1 MFSNPSYLRSAELPF
16 SPNGAKNVMWIQV
29 QKLLFWLRSM
39 RATAIVASLLCG
51 LQAGELQAQSAPKIQ
66 APDALT
72 QFNHSVEAL
81 VKKVSPSVV
90 QVLVTGF
97 KPLDEGSHSEASM
110 ILGKQRGIGSGT
122 IIDSDGYI
130 VTNAHVVTGA
140 ERVQVVLS
148 SGGDEDASVLSALT
162 SPGRTLDAHV
172 VGVSNELDLAL
183 LKVEV
188 KGLPALP
195 IGKYERL
202 QQGEIV
208 FTFGSPSGLRNSVS
222 MGVVSA
228 VARQLDPDSPLVFI
242 QTDAAINPGNSG
254 GPLVDVDGEL
264 VGINTFLLSQ
274 SGGNEALGFAVP
286 SAIVSFAYPQLRQYG
301 HLHRGVIGIH
311 VQSISPGMA
320 AGLKLSRDWGVVIGD
335 VFPGS
340 PADKAG
346 LKVQDIILTVN
357 GRPVDS
363 LPLFGISF
371 FLVNPGEHVKMEVLR
386 GSEKLAFDVTVIEH
400 HRDVDRLF
408 DMADPENNLVRK
420 LGIVGLDVNAKILPL
435 LPGIREDS
443 GVVVVAKMATGGA
456 ENSLVTADIIHALN
470 GVAINNL
477 ESLSSALDRL
487 KPGSYVVLQV
497 EREARLY
504 YMTFQVD

>member
-1 MFSNPSYLRSAELPF
+1 
-16 SPNGAKNVMWIQV
+16 MWIQV
-29 QKLLFWLRSM
+29 QKLLFWLRSL
-39 RATAIVASLLCG
+39 RPAAVLISLLCG
-51 LQAGELQAQSAPKIQ
+51 LQAGEIQAQSASKVQTPE
-66 APDALT
+66 ALT
-72 QFNHSVEAL
+72 QLNNSVEAL

-97 KPLDEGSHSEASM
+97 KPLDEGSRGEASM
-110 ILGKQRGIGSGT
+110 VLGRQRGMGSGT

-130 VTNAHVVTGA
+130 VTNAHVVNGA
-140 ERVQVVLS
+140 HRVQVVLS
-148 SGGDEDASVLSALT
+148 SSADEVASPLSGLT
-162 SPGRTLDAHV
+162 SHGRTLDAHV

-183 LKVEV
+183 LKVEA

-195 IGKYERL
+195 IGKYDRL
-202 QQGEIV
+202 QHGEIV
-208 FTFGSPSGLRNSVS
+208 FTFGCPSGLRNSVS

-264 VGINTFLLSQ
+264 VGINTFILSQ
-274 SGGNEALGFAVP
+274 SGGNEALGFAIP

-301 HLHRGVIGIH
+301 HLHRGVIGIY
-311 VQSISPGMA
+311 VQSISPGLA
-320 AGLKLSRDWGVVIGD
+320 AGLGLTRDWGVVIGD

-357 GRPVDS
+357 GRRIDN

-386 GSEKLAFDVTVIEH
+386 GTEKLPFDVKVIEQH
-400 HRDVDRLF
+400 QDVDRLF

-420 LGIVGLDVNAKILPL
+420 LGIVGLDVNTKVLPL
-435 LPGIREDS
+435 LPGLRQDS

-456 ENSLVTADIIHALN
+456 AENSLITGDIIHALN
-470 GVAINNL
+470 GVAVNNL
-477 ESLSSALDRL
+477 ESLYSALDRL
-487 KPGSYVVLQV
+487 KSASHVVLQV
-497 EREARLY
+497 EREGRLY
-504 YMTFQVD
+504 YMTFQMD

>member
-1 MFSNPSYLRSAELPF
+1 MKDRNNRKDSDLIVRNFMWNPVQELLIRL
-16 SPNGAKNVMWIQV
+16 G
-29 QKLLFWLRSM
+29 SM
-39 RATAIVASLLCG
+39 RPGPLVISLLCG
-51 LQAGELQAQSAPKIQ
+51 LLAGEMQAQSALKAQ
-66 APDALT
+66 APEALN
-72 QFNHSVEAL
+72 QFNNAVEAL

-97 KPLDEGSHSEASM
+97 RPLDERSHGEASM
-110 ILGKQRGIGSGT
+110 VLGKQRGIGSGA

-130 VTNAHVVTGA
+130 VTNAHVVSG
-140 ERVQVVLS
+140 EHQVQVVLS
-148 SGGDEDASVLSALT
+148 SSGDEAASPFSGST
-162 SPGRTLDAHV
+162 SLGRTLDARV

-183 LKVEV
+183 LKVEA

-202 QQGEIV
+202 QHGEVV

-254 GPLVDVDGEL
+254 GPLVNVNGEL

-274 SGGNEALGFAVP
+274 SGGNEALGFAIP

-301 HLHRGVIGIH
+301 HLHRGVIGMH
-311 VQSISPGMA
+311 VQSISLGMA
-320 AGLKLSRDWGVVIGD
+320 AGLGLPRDWGVIIGD
-335 VFPGS
+335 VLPGS

-357 GRPVDS
+357 GRQVDN
-363 LPLFGISF
+363 LPLFGINF
-371 FLVNPGEHVKMEVLR
+371 FLVNPGENVKLEVLR
-386 GSEKLAFDVTVIEH
+386 GTEKLSFDVKVIEQH
-400 HRDVDRLF
+400 QGVDRLF

-420 LGIVGLDVNAKILPL
+420 LGIVGLNVNAEVLPL
-435 LPGIREDS
+435 LPETRQDS
-443 GVVVVAKMATGGA
+443 GVVVVAKVATAGEA
-456 ENSLVTADIIHALN
+456 ENSLVTGDIIHALN
-470 GVAINNL
+470 GVAIKDL
-477 ESLSSALDRL
+477 ESLNSALDHL

-504 YMTFQVD
+504 YVTFQLE

>member
-1 MFSNPSYLRSAELPF
+1 
-16 SPNGAKNVMWIQV
+16 MWIQV
-29 QKLLFWLRSM
+29 QKLLFCLRSL
-39 RATAIVASLLCG
+39 RPAAVVISLLCG
-51 LQAGELQAQSAPKIQ
+51 LQAGEIQAQSASKVQTPE
-66 APDALT
+66 ALT
-72 QFNHSVEAL
+72 QLNNSVEAL

-97 KPLDEGSHSEASM
+97 KPLDEGSRGEASM
-110 ILGKQRGIGSGT
+110 VLGKQRGIGSGA

-130 VTNAHVVTGA
+130 VTNAHVVAG
-140 ERVQVVLS
+140 EHRIQVVLS
-148 SGGDEDASVLSALT
+148 SLGDEVASSYAGLT
-162 SPGRTLDAHV
+162 SLGRTLDARV
-172 VGVSNELDLAL
+172 VGVSSELDLAL
-183 LKVEV
+183 LKVEA

-202 QQGEIV
+202 RQGEIV

-254 GPLVDVDGEL
+254 GPLVNVNGEL

-274 SGGNEALGFAVP
+274 SGGNEALGFAIP

-320 AGLKLSRDWGVVIGD
+320 AGLGLRRDWGVIIGD

-357 GRPVDS
+357 GRQVDN

-371 FLVNPGEHVKMEVLR
+371 FLVNPGENVKMEVLR
-386 GSEKLAFDVTVIEH
+386 GTERLPFDVKVIEQH
-400 HRDVDRLF
+400 QDVDRLF

-420 LGIVGLDVNAKILPL
+420 LGIVGLDVNTKVLPL
-435 LPGIREDS
+435 LPGLRQDS
-443 GVVVVAKMATGGA
+443 GVVVVAKMATGSAA
-456 ENSLVTADIIHALN
+456 ENSLITGDIIHALN
-470 GVAINNL
+470 GVAVNNL
-477 ESLSSALDRL
+477 ESLYSALDAL
-487 KPGSYVVLQV
+487 KSASHVVLQV
-497 EREARLY
+497 EREGRLY
-504 YMTFQVD
+504 FMTFQMD